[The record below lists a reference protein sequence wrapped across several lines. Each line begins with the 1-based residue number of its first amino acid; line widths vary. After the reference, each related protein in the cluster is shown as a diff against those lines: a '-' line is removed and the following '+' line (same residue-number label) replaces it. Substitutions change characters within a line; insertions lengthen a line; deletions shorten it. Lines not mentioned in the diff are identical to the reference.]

1 MAQPESAGQVLFQIT
16 VLFFIALIVVRLMG
30 NRTVGQLSP
39 FDFVIMVGIGDII
52 VSAAMDPN
60 QSIFRGLEGLL
71 ALLILQQGIGYLSLK
86 SPLLRKWF
94 EGTPVTLI
102 QDGEIIKENFKKT
115 QFNFDDLRQELHRQ
129 GLDMTDLQDI
139 QIARLES
146 CGTFTVIKKPDKE
159 PLTRKD
165 MEQYLSSMY
174 QNPLSPLGQQWI
186 RLERL
191 TEDLHFIVT
200 QNQKDRGNKEAIEQ
214 TMPSENEFH

>member
-146 CGTFTVIKKPDKE
+146 WYFYCYKK
-159 PLTRKD
+159 TR
-165 MEQYLSSMY
+165 
-174 QNPLSPLGQQWI
+174 
-186 RLERL
+186 
-191 TEDLHFIVT
+191 
-200 QNQKDRGNKEAIEQ
+200 
-214 TMPSENEFH
+214 